1 MTRLRSSRAGF
12 FAFTWVLAAAL
23 AAPVPLMAQQAQ
35 ALQKIQNLAA
45 ALNLTPEQKQALI
58 PILRTEV
65 PKIQAIRSNQSLSG
79 MEKIQQIRAVHA
91 EIDPQVRAILN
102 PQQYQQLQQI
112 RAQEI
117 QQMIRE
123 RMGR

>member
-12 FAFTWVLAAAL
+12 FACTWVLAAAL
-23 AAPVPLMAQQAQ
+23 AAPVPLMAQQAP

>member
-1 MTRLRSSRAGF
+1 M
-12 FAFTWVLAAAL
+12 LAAAL
-23 AAPVPLMAQQAQ
+23 AAPVPLMAQQAP